1 MNTKKLTTL
10 AGIALCATGLAFAT
24 DNQAV
29 NAATVNPEYTVQ
41 AGDTLWDIANK
52 EHVDLDQLEA
62 LNGKDANHTLIVVG
76 EKLKLP
82 TADDVKSQT
91 VYNNATAS
99 ASVANAPQN
108 TQTTQTAQA
117 SQTQTAPTTQAPQ
130 VRQTASPQTAVSGS
144 NNSAKEWIA
153 QRESGGSYSARNGIY
168 IGRYQL
174 SSAYLNGDYSP
185 ANQERVAQKYVN
197 ERYGGS
203 WAQAKAFW
211 QAHGWY

>member
-10 AGIALCATGLAFAT
+10 AGIALCATGLAFST
-24 DNQAV
+24 NNHVV

-52 EHVDLDQLEA
+52 QHVDLDQLET
-62 LNGKDANHTLIVVG
+62 LNGKDENHTLIVVG

-82 TADDVKSQT
+82 TADTVKSQT
-91 VYNNATAS
+91 AYDNATAS
-99 ASVANAPQN
+99 APITNAPQ
-108 TQTTQTAQA
+108 TLQTTQT
-117 SQTQTAPTTQAPQ
+117 SQTQTVQTAQTPQ

-153 QRESGGSYSARNGIY
+153 QRESGGSYSARNHNY

-185 ANQERVAQKYVN
+185 ANQERAAQKYVN

-203 WAQAKAFW
+203 WVQAKAFW

>member
-24 DNQAV
+24 DNQTV

-52 EHVDLDQLEA
+52 EHVDLNQLEA

-82 TADDVKSQT
+82 TADTVKSQT
-91 VYNNATAS
+91 AYDNVTAS
-99 ASVANAPQN
+99 APVTNAPQ
-108 TQTTQTAQA
+108 TAQTAQTAQVPQAQTVQTTQV
-117 SQTQTAPTTQAPQ
+117 SQ
-130 VRQTASPQTAVSGS
+130 VRQTASSQTAVSGS

-153 QRESGGSYSARNGIY
+153 QRESGGSYSARNQNY

-174 SSAYLNGDYSP
+174 SSAYLNSDYSP
-185 ANQERVAQKYVN
+185 ANQEKAADRYVAQ
-197 ERYGGS
+197 RYGS
-203 WAQAKAFW
+203 WTQAKAFW

>member
-82 TADDVKSQT
+82 TADDAKSQT
-91 VYNNATAS
+91 AYDNVATSAPATNATQTA
-99 ASVANAPQN
+99 
-108 TQTTQTAQA
+108 QTTQTAQA
-117 SQTQTAPTTQAPQ
+117 PQTQTVQATQVPQ
-130 VRQTASPQTAVSGS
+130 VRQTASSQTAVSGNS
-144 NNSAKEWIA
+144 NSAKEWIA
-153 QRESGGSYSARNGIY
+153 QRESGGSYSARNQNY

-185 ANQERVAQKYVN
+185 ANQEKAADRYVAQ
-197 ERYGGS
+197 RYGS
-203 WAQAKAFW
+203 WTQAKAFW

>member
-24 DNQAV
+24 DNQTV

-62 LNGKDANHTLIVVG
+62 LNDKDANHTLIVVG

-82 TADDVKSQT
+82 TADTVKSQT
-91 VYNNATAS
+91 AADNVTAS
-99 ASVANAPQN
+99 APVANAPQN

-117 SQTQTAPTTQAPQ
+117 PQTQTVQTTQVSQ
-130 VRQTASPQTAVSGS
+130 VRQTTSSQTAVSGS

-153 QRESGGSYSARNGIY
+153 QRESGGSYSARNQNY

-185 ANQERVAQKYVN
+185 ANQEKAADRYVAQ
-197 ERYGGS
+197 RYGS
-203 WAQAKAFW
+203 WTQAKAFW
-211 QAHGWY
+211 QTHGWY